1 MKPKPAVGMIVLVVV
16 AFFTWAVTTATAAAI
31 FNDHEAY
38 LAWRADN
45 TTLFL
50 GIWLAEV
57 VVIGLPVLWFVGKR
71 MGQVA
76 EQQDKAALEA
86 RGVGRLAVEALH
98 GNERAIAHLV
108 KLLDDGSP
116 AVRYQSARALA
127 ILDDKAANEELFRK
141 VPYWD
146 GDHKLALID
155 VLKRTMDLRTI
166 KLLRELASDRNPM
179 VARKA
184 RTALAIVSSR
194 SGNIDDFIAK
204 RRKQAQAKR
213 KKEARKQ
220 ARRAGGPAV
229 AAAEPAAGP
238 SAGPPVEPPPEP
250 SSEPAAAR
258 PADGPTKSPAGSPA
272 EPAAG
277 ATSD

>member
-57 VVIGLPVLWFVGKR
+57 VVIGLPVLWFVGRR

-166 KLLRELASDRNPM
+166 RLLRELASDRNPM

-204 RRKQAQAKR
+204 RRKQAQGKR

-220 ARRAGGPAV
+220 ARRAGEP
-229 AAAEPAAGP
+229 AAAAAEPAAAVEPAAGP

-250 SSEPAAAR
+250 SSE
-258 PADGPTKSPAGSPA
+258 SP
-272 EPAAG
+272 AG